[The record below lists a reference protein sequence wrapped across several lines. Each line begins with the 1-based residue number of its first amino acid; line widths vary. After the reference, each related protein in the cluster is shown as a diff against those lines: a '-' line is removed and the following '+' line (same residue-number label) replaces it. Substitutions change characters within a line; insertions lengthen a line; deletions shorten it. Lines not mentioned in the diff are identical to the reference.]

1 MIQIICGEKGK
12 GKTKEVLQKA
22 ADAVGSA
29 TGDVIYVDKSAK
41 HMYELNNRIRLI
53 NICEYPV
60 QSYEGFVG
68 FVSGLLSGNHDIE
81 TIFFDSLLTISHS
94 DETTLASLI
103 DTLDKLSEGITFV
116 LSISVKEADLP
127 ENAKDKV
134 IVSC

>member
-1 MIQIICGEKGK
+1 
-12 GKTKEVLQKA
+12 
-22 ADAVGSA
+22 
-29 TGDVIYVDKSAK
+29 
-41 HMYELNNRIRLI
+41 MYELNNRIRLI

-68 FVSGLLSGNHDIE
+68 FVSWLLSGNHYID